1 MTERE
6 AVPSPACYKIFK
18 ILLYRYTYI
27 EKNIQ
32 ALLKIENSNSTQNPV
47 FLGILAAP
55 WGNGLK
61 LEGKL
66 NQAFLHFLPT
76 FCVIFNDFFKVECT
90 EGVAKL

>member
-1 MTERE
+1 MTESE
-6 AVPSPACYKIFK
+6 AVPSPACYNIFKKIFCIVIHISK
-18 ILLYRYTYI
+18 
-27 EKNIQ
+27 KIQ
-32 ALLKIENSNSTQNPV
+32 ALLKIENSTQNPV